1 MRRPQALDMVGSDLR
16 VLHVRSIGERLL
28 AVPRFP
34 IGDLVKRRK
43 VSLIRAVRP
52 YTLLSYQRL
61 SKLYEL
67 ASDLERERIDGS
79 FVECGVW
86 NGGSA
91 GVISRAAQPNNERH
105 IWLFDSWEGLPEP
118 TEMDVSFAGEQGK
131 VGMDLGYEEKVKQI
145 LFERLSL
152 DEERISIVKGWF
164 ENTIPAFKDKIGPI
178 ALLHLDCDWYES
190 VRFCLRLLY
199 DNLVRGGVVVI
210 DDYGH
215 WKGCKRAVD
224 EFIESRNLRLPLVK
238 IDYTAVYFR
247 K

>member
-91 GVISRAAQPNNERH
+91 GVISRAAQPN
-105 IWLFDSWEGLPEP
+105 I
-118 TEMDVSFAGEQGK
+118 
-131 VGMDLGYEEKVKQI
+131 
-145 LFERLSL
+145 ERLSL

-190 VRFCLRLLY
+190 VRFCLRQLY

-210 DDYGH
+210 NDYGH

-224 EFIESRNLRLPLVK
+224 EFIKSGNLRLPLVK
-238 IDYTAVYFR
+238 IDYTAVYF
-247 K
+247 